1 MSAPLVSSTPRAVAE
16 ALSAAPSTVAPQI
29 SVVIPCLD
37 EAETIGE
44 CVTKALRGI
53 AASGLPGEVLVV
65 DNGSS
70 DGTPELAAAAG
81 ARVVHEAR
89 RGYGSAYLRGFREA
103 RGRFLVMG
111 DGDGSYD
118 FEDVPRFVAPLAAG
132 SADLV
137 MGTRLEG
144 TILPGAMPWTHRWIG
159 NPILSGMLRLFYRT
173 RVSDSHCGMRSF
185 TREALDRMG
194 LRTTG
199 MELASEIV
207 VTALRAGLAL
217 DEIPITYHP
226 RGGVS
231 KLNGMRDAWRHVRFM
246 LLFSPSHLF
255 LAPGLA
261 LIALGALL
269 VALLGGGPREIFG
282 RVWDYHVVLFGCLAV
297 ILGYNL
303 VLFDVFAKSFSMA
316 AGLAHPRQWLTSLLG
331 RFTLERGLVLGGLA
345 FLAGAALEAKIASDW
360 VRSGYGPLMAVR
372 GIVIG
377 MTLMVVGSQTA
388 FASFLL
394 GLTQLSRQD
403 PRREDPPG
411 RPHGG

>member
-1 MSAPLVSSTPRAVAE
+1 MSAPLPISAFEPVGEAAAE
-16 ALSAAPSTVAPQI
+16 PAPAI

-37 EAETIGE
+37 EAETIAE
-44 CVTKALRGI
+44 CVAKARRGI

-65 DNGSS
+65 DNGST

-81 ARVVHEAR
+81 ARVVHESR

-103 RGRFLVMG
+103 RGRYLVMG

-118 FEDVPRFVAPLAAG
+118 FEDVPRFVAPLHG
-132 SADLV
+132 GDADLV
-137 MGTRLEG
+137 MGTRLRG
-144 TILPGAMPWTHRWIG
+144 TILPGAMPWSHRWIG

-185 TREALDRMG
+185 TREALARMG

-207 VTALRAGLAL
+207 VTALRSRLRL

-231 KLNGMRDAWRHVRFM
+231 KLNGLRDAWRHVRFM

-255 LAPGLA
+255 LLPG
-261 LIALGALL
+261 IALCAVGALL
-269 VALLGGGPREIFG
+269 VLLLGGGPREMFG
-282 RVWDYHVVLFGCLAV
+282 RVWDYHALLFGCLAV

-316 AGLAHPRQWLTSLLG
+316 AGLAQPRQWLARLLAA
-331 RFTLERGLVLGGLA
+331 FTLERGVLLGGLA
-345 FLAGAALEAKIASDW
+345 FAAGLLLEGKIFLDW

-372 GIVIG
+372 GIVVG
-377 MTLMVVGSQTA
+377 MTLMVLGSQTA

-394 GLTQLSRQD
+394 GLTLLSRQD
-403 PRREDPPG
+403 RAAD
-411 RPHGG
+411 GG

>member
-1 MSAPLVSSTPRAVAE
+1 MSAPLSIAAAEARPETAAVAAE
-16 ALSAAPSTVAPQI
+16 GAPLI

-37 EAETIGE
+37 EAESIAE
-44 CVTKALRGI
+44 CVAKARRGI
-53 AASGLPGEVLVV
+53 AASGLSGEVLVV

-81 ARVVHEAR
+81 ARVVHEPR

-103 RGRFLVMG
+103 RGRYLVMG

-118 FEDVPRFVAPLAAG
+118 FEDVPRFVAPLHAG
-132 SADLV
+132 DADLV
-137 MGTRLEG
+137 MGTRLKG
-144 TILPGAMPWTHRWIG
+144 NILPGAMSWSHRWIG

-185 TREALDRMG
+185 TREALAQMG

-207 VTALRAGLAL
+207 VAALRSRLRL

-231 KLNGMRDAWRHVRFM
+231 KLNGLRDAWRHVRFM

-255 LAPGLA
+255 LVPG
-261 LIALGALL
+261 IALCTVGALL
-269 VALLGGGPREIFG
+269 VLLLAGGPRQMFG
-282 RVWDYHVVLFGCLAV
+282 RVWDYHALLFGCLAV

-316 AGLAHPRQWLTSLLG
+316 AGLARPRQWLARLLG
-331 RFTLERGLVLGGLA
+331 AFTLERGVVIGGVA
-345 FLAGAALEAKIASDW
+345 FLLGLGLEAKIFADW

-377 MTLMVVGSQTA
+377 MTAMVLGSQTA

-394 GLTQLSRQD
+394 GLTLLSPQD
-403 PRREDPPG
+403 RAAD
-411 RPHGG
+411 GG

>member
-1 MSAPLVSSTPRAVAE
+1 MSAPLPIAAVEARPETAAE
-16 ALSAAPSTVAPQI
+16 PAPMI

-37 EAETIGE
+37 EAETIAD
-44 CVTKALRGI
+44 CVAKARRGI
-53 AASGLPGEVLVV
+53 ANSGLPGEVLVV
-65 DNGSS
+65 DNGST

-81 ARVVHEAR
+81 ARVVHEMR

-103 RGRFLVMG
+103 RGRYLVMG

-118 FEDVPRFVAPLAAG
+118 FEDVPRFVAPLHAG
-132 SADLV
+132 DADLV
-137 MGTRLEG
+137 MGTRLKG
-144 TILPGAMPWTHRWIG
+144 NILPGAMTWSHRWIG

-185 TREALDRMG
+185 TREALLKMG

-207 VTALRAGLAL
+207 VAALRSRLRL

-231 KLNGMRDAWRHVRFM
+231 KLNGLRDAWRHVRFM

-255 LAPGLA
+255 LVPG
-261 LIALGALL
+261 IALCAAGALL
-269 VALLGGGPREIFG
+269 VLLLGGGPRQIFG
-282 RVWDYHVVLFGCLAV
+282 RVWDYHALLFGCLAL

-316 AGLAHPRQWLTSLLG
+316 AGLARPRQWLARLLG
-331 RFTLERGLVLGGLA
+331 AFTLERGVLIGGVA
-345 FLAGAALEAKIASDW
+345 FLLGLGLEGKIFVDW

-377 MTLMVVGSQTA
+377 MTLMVLGSQTA

-394 GLTQLSRQD
+394 GLTLLSPQD
-403 PRREDPPG
+403 RAAD
-411 RPHGG
+411 GG

>member
-1 MSAPLVSSTPRAVAE
+1 MSAPLPFP
-16 ALSAAPSTVAPQI
+16 ALEPESAAAAEPAPAI

-37 EAETIGE
+37 EAETIAE
-44 CVTKALRGI
+44 CVAKARRGI

-65 DNGSS
+65 DNGST
-70 DGTPELAAAAG
+70 DGTPELAARAG

-103 RGRFLVMG
+103 RGRYLVMG

-118 FEDVPRFVAPLAAG
+118 FEDVPRFVAPLHAG
-132 SADLV
+132 EADLV
-137 MGTRLEG
+137 MGTRLKG
-144 TILPGAMPWTHRWIG
+144 NILPGAMSWSHRWIG

-185 TREALDRMG
+185 TREALGRMG

-207 VTALRAGLAL
+207 VTALRSRLRL

-231 KLNGMRDAWRHVRFM
+231 KLNGLRDAWRHVRFM

-255 LAPGLA
+255 LVPG
-261 LIALGALL
+261 IALCAVGALL
-269 VALLGGGPREIFG
+269 VALLGGGPRQMFG
-282 RVWDYHVVLFGCLAV
+282 RVWDYHALLFGCLAV

-316 AGLAHPRQWLTSLLG
+316 AGLARPKQWLARLLAA
-331 RFTLERGLVLGGLA
+331 FTLERGVLLGGLA
-345 FLAGAALEAKIASDW
+345 FAAGLGLEGKIFLDW

-372 GIVIG
+372 GIVVG
-377 MTLMVVGSQTA
+377 MTMMVLGSQTA

-403 PRREDPPG
+403 RAAD
-411 RPHGG
+411 GG

>member
-1 MSAPLVSSTPRAVAE
+1 MSAPLSIAAVE
-16 ALSAAPSTVAPQI
+16 ARPESAAVGAEGAPLI

-37 EAETIGE
+37 EAESIAE
-44 CVTKALRGI
+44 CVAKARRGI
-53 AASGLPGEVLVV
+53 AASGLAGEVLVV
-65 DNGSS
+65 DNGST
-70 DGTPELAAAAG
+70 DGTPELAERAG
-81 ARVVHEAR
+81 ARVVHEPR

-103 RGRFLVMG
+103 RGRYLVMG

-118 FEDVPRFVAPLAAG
+118 FEDVPRFVAPLHAG
-132 SADLV
+132 DADLV
-137 MGTRLEG
+137 MGTRLKG
-144 TILPGAMPWTHRWIG
+144 NILPGAMSWSHRWIG

-185 TREALDRMG
+185 TREALLKMG

-207 VTALRAGLAL
+207 VAALRSRLRL

-231 KLNGMRDAWRHVRFM
+231 KLNGLRDAWRHVRFM

-255 LAPGLA
+255 LVPG
-261 LIALGALL
+261 IALCGVGALL
-269 VALLGGGPREIFG
+269 VLLLGGGPRQMFG
-282 RVWDYHVVLFGCLAV
+282 RVWDYHALLFGCLAV

-316 AGLAHPRQWLTSLLG
+316 AGLARPRQWLARLLG
-331 RFTLERGLVLGGLA
+331 AFTLERGVLIGGVA
-345 FLAGAALEAKIASDW
+345 FLLGLGLEGKIFADW

-377 MTLMVVGSQTA
+377 MTLMVLGSQTA

-394 GLTQLSRQD
+394 GLTLLSPQD
-403 PRREDPPG
+403 RAAD
-411 RPHGG
+411 GG

>member
-1 MSAPLVSSTPRAVAE
+1 MAAPLAASLTAPAIAAVDDAPAGDASSSPLV
-16 ALSAAPSTVAPQI
+16 

-37 EAETIGE
+37 EAETIAE
-44 CVTKALRGI
+44 CVRKAWRGI
-53 AASGLPGEVLVV
+53 AASGLAGEVLVV
-65 DNGSS
+65 DNGST
-70 DGTPELAAAAG
+70 DGTPELAARAG
-81 ARVVHEAR
+81 ARVVHESR
-89 RGYGSAYLRGFREA
+89 RGYGSAYLRGFGEA
-103 RGRFLVMG
+103 RGRYLVMG

-118 FEDVPRFVAPLAAG
+118 FEDVPRFVAPLHKG
-132 SADLV
+132 DADLV
-137 MGTRLEG
+137 MGSRLKG
-144 TILPGAMPWTHRWIG
+144 NILPGAMPWSHRWIG

-185 TREALDRMG
+185 TRAALERMA

-207 VTALRAGLAL
+207 VAALRSRLRL

-231 KLNGMRDAWRHVRFM
+231 KLNGLRDAWRHVRFM

-255 LAPGLA
+255 LLPGLLLCA
-261 LIALGALL
+261 AGVLL
-269 VALLGGGPREIFG
+269 VALLGGGPRELFG
-282 RVWDYHVVLFGCLAV
+282 RVWDYHALLFGCLAV

-316 AGLAHPRQWLTSLLG
+316 AGLARPRQWLARLLAA
-331 RFTLERGLVLGGLA
+331 FTLERGVLLGGLA
-345 FLAGAALEAKIASDW
+345 FAAGLALEGKILLDW

-372 GIVIG
+372 GIVVG
-377 MTLMVVGSQTA
+377 MTMMVLGSQTA

-403 PRREDPPG
+403 RAAD
-411 RPHGG
+411 GG

>member
-1 MSAPLVSSTPRAVAE
+1 MSASLATTQPAPRSRHTPAA
-16 ALSAAPSTVAPQI
+16 AAAPLI
-29 SVVIPCLD
+29 SIVIPCLD

-44 CVTKALRGI
+44 CVRKAYEGI
-53 AASGLPGEVLVV
+53 AAAGLAGEVLVV

-103 RGRFLVMG
+103 RGRYLVMG

-118 FEDVPRFVAPLAAG
+118 FEDVPRFVAPLHAG

-137 MGTRLEG
+137 MGTRIKG

-185 TREALDRMG
+185 TREALERMA

-207 VTALRAGLAL
+207 VAALRSRLRL

-231 KLNGMRDAWRHVRFM
+231 KLNGLRDAWRHVRFM
-246 LLFSPSHLF
+246 LLYSPSHLF

-261 LIALGALL
+261 LCLLGAAL
-269 VALLGGGPREIFG
+269 VALLAGGPRAMFG
-282 RVWDYHVVLFGCLAV
+282 RVWDYHVLLFGCLAV

-303 VLFDVFAKSFSMA
+303 LLFDVFAKSFSMA
-316 AGLAHPRQWLTSLLG
+316 AGLARPQQWLVRLLRG
-331 RFTLERGLVLGGLA
+331 FTLERGVLLGCAA
-345 FLAGAALEAKIASDW
+345 FLAGAGLEAKIVADW
-360 VRSGYGPLMAVR
+360 VRGGYGPMMAVR

-377 MTLMVVGSQTA
+377 MTLMVLGSQTA
-388 FASFLL
+388 FAAFLL

-403 PRREDPPG
+403 TAAD
-411 RPHGG
+411 GG

>member
-1 MSAPLVSSTPRAVAE
+1 MRAPGAATAAESAPAASAMPATAPLV
-16 ALSAAPSTVAPQI
+16 

-37 EAETIGE
+37 EAETIAD
-44 CVTKALRGI
+44 CVRKAQRGI
-53 AASGLPGEVLVV
+53 DRSGLPGEVVVV
-65 DNGSS
+65 DNGST
-70 DGTPELAAAAG
+70 DGTPERAAAAG
-81 ARVVHEAR
+81 ARVVHEPR

-103 RGRFLVMG
+103 RGRYLLMG

-118 FEDVPRFVAPLAAG
+118 FEEVPRFVAPLHAG
-132 SADLV
+132 AADLV
-137 MGTRLEG
+137 MGTRLAG
-144 TILPGAMPWTHRWIG
+144 TILPGAMPWSHRWIG

-173 RVSDSHCGMRSF
+173 RISDCHCGMRSF
-185 TREALDRMG
+185 TREALDRMA

-207 VTALRAGLAL
+207 VAALRMGLRL

-231 KLNGMRDAWRHVRFM
+231 KLNGLRDAWRHVRFM

-255 LAPGLA
+255 LAPGLLLCA
-261 LIALGALL
+261 VGTLL
-269 VALLGGGPREIFG
+269 VALLAGGPRALLG
-282 RVWDYHVVLFGCLAV
+282 RVWDYHVLLFGCLAL

-303 VLFDVFAKSFSMA
+303 VLFDLFAKSFSMA
-316 AGLAHPRQWLTSLLG
+316 AGLARPRQWLERLQRG
-331 RFTLERGLVLGGLA
+331 FTLERGVLLGGLA
-345 FLAGAALEAKIASDW
+345 FLAGAALEGKILLDW

-377 MTLMVVGSQTA
+377 MTLMVLGSQTA

-394 GLTQLSRQD
+394 GLTMLSRQD
-403 PRREDPPG
+403 RAADDP
-411 RPHGG
+411 